1 MAMLQGFSTELD
13 VSFQDV
19 LVLYCPQIIC
29 GSLNTE
35 KNNSLISLWKPVETS
50 CLAL

>member
-1 MAMLQGFSTELD
+1 MAMLQGFSTEFD
-13 VSFQDV
+13 ASFQDV

-35 KNNSLISLWKPVETS
+35 KNSLVSLWKPAETS